1 MSLFKKIGNQL
12 SASMILAGTILGA
25 TIFSLPYILIKSGLP
40 TFIFYLIFVT
50 IICTTTHL
58 VFGESLLRTKDDHR
72 FIGLADIYLG
82 KWGKKVITVTTF
94 ISIGGCLLAYLI
106 IGGQFI
112 QNFSQIINYPINSN
126 LAVLIFWILGSI
138 GALLG
143 IELIG
148 IGESIALIF
157 IVILILFFFILGL
170 PNLNLASLNYI
181 NHSQIFLPY
190 GILLFAL
197 SGASAV
203 PEIYNYF
210 HKKNITP
217 QEINFKKPIMW
228 GSIIPAILY
237 LMFSLGVIG
246 ILGTQNLNW
255 DIIPQLVEKN
265 TILGLATDLLGI
277 FLIITSYFILAL
289 NLKNSLVFDLRFKNK
304 IAWLFPIFLP
314 LLFYLLGIHD
324 FVKIIGFLGAA
335 VLGIE
340 SLLNFLIHKK
350 AQKKGQQNPPFI
362 IKIPNGLRI
371 LIVALLIGG
380 AILEIIASL
389 S

>member
-1 MSLFKKIGNQL
+1 MDS
-12 SASMILAGTILGA
+12 
-25 TIFSLPYILIKSGLP
+25 
-40 TFIFYLIFVT
+40 
-50 IICTTTHL
+50 
-58 VFGESLLRTKDDHR
+58 
-72 FIGLADIYLG
+72 
-82 KWGKKVITVTTF
+82 W
-94 ISIGGCLLAYLI
+94 
-106 IGGQFI
+106 
-112 QNFSQIINYPINSN
+112 INRSH
-126 LAVLIFWILGSI
+126 F
-138 GALLG
+138 G

-157 IVILILFFFILGL
+157 IIILILFFFILGL
-170 PNLNLASLNYI
+170 PHLNLASLNYI

-210 HKKNITP
+210 HKKNITS
-217 QEINFKKPIMW
+217 QEINFKKPIVW

-237 LMFSLGVIG
+237 LMFALGAIG

-289 NLKNSLVFDLRFKNK
+289 NFKNSLVFDLHFKNK

-340 SLLNFLIHKK
+340 SFLNFLIHKK